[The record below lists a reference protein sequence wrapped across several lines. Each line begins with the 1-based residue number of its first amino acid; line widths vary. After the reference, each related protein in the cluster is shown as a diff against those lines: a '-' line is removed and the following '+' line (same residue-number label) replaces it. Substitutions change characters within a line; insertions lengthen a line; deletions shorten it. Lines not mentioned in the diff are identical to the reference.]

1 MKARFALVTGG
12 AGFIGSHLVDR
23 LVSDCWKIRVLDNF
37 SDGRMEG
44 NREIFNNELVV
55 VEKAPVKTWSEVVR
69 QYLGKLY

>member
-1 MKARFALVTGG
+1 
-12 AGFIGSHLVDR
+12 VDR

-55 VEKAPVKTWSEVVR
+55 VEKSLVKSWNEAVH